1 MYKIREL
8 PEKYENIILPL
19 LSINSKLSLGGS
31 LALYILGIMDCDFS
45 KRRADIDI
53 SLSEPLTEE
62 ELLIIKDF
70 FDLSFL
76 VGKGDYDV
84 IIEPPRPIS
93 DIPQEV
99 KLEQKSASHFLGKE
113 LIQLKN
119 DFIKIDIFNREYM
132 TNIFDTFYLRYK
144 EDYEIKITFPS
155 IILSYKYRYAIN
167 PWVGSNQKHL
177 NDLSNI
183 NFNKLSNIL
192 GNIKFY
198 FEYGLFNNDIKRKYV
213 WWDEYWDKKDK
224 KRNKSFEIDNRLG
237 F

>member
-8 PEKYENIILPL
+8 PEEYENIILPL
-19 LSINSKLSLGGS
+19 LGINSKLSLGGS
-31 LALYILGIMDCDFS
+31 LALYILGISDYDFS
-45 KRRADIDI
+45 KRKADIDI

-76 VGKGDYDV
+76 VGKGDYD
-84 IIEPPRPIS
+84 IITEPPRLIS
-93 DIPQEV
+93 DIPPEEV
-99 KLEQKSASHFLGKE
+99 KFLQKSASHFLGKE

-198 FEYGLFNNDIKRKYV
+198 FEYDSFNDIRRKHV

-224 KRNKSFEIDNRLG
+224 KRNKSFEIDNRLD